1 MNKSNIIKHIIDND
15 IEIDIKNYDDDDNR
29 NNNYQNK
36 INSLQYTPVFN
47 NNNNNNDNDN
57 MTIINNDENIEVYDK
72 KDHSKVLLILLMS

>member
-15 IEIDIKNYDDDDNR
+15 IEIDIKNYDDDDHR

-36 INSLQYTPVFN
+36 INSLQYTPVLN
-47 NNNNNNDNDN
+47 NNNNNNN

-72 KDHSKVLLILLMS
+72 KDHSKVFIINIINVIL